1 MRNLSGRIAVIT
13 GAGSGIGAA
22 MAHRFA
28 RAGMKIVVA
37 DIDPDA
43 AAGTRDALAA
53 AGFKAIAVPTDVT
66 DPAQVE
72 ALADQAWAHFGAVD
86 LLCNNAGVGPAGRH
100 RVVWEYPLEDWKWSL
115 DVNFFGVVHGIRSFI
130 PRMLAQNTEGHVITT
145 ASVAGL
151 VSGAGSVAYSVA
163 KHAAVRATEALYAA
177 LAERGAPI
185 GVTLLCPGLVNTRI
199 YQSERNRPAQLRPDG
214 GPADESAELQAIADQ
229 LYSGALPP
237 EAVAEQALQAVLRNQ
252 FYLLTSD
259 QFDQSIRERSEALLA
274 RRNPYFASL
283 LELSKRDIGTPA
295 AAS

>member
-86 LLCNNAGVGPAGRH
+86 LLCNNAGVVPAGRH

-177 LAERGAPI
+177 LAELLAEDGSGLPPAYVVTAGFDPLRDEGEAYARALREAGVP
-185 GVTLLCPGLVNTRI
+185 VTLRRHEGLVHGFVNMLSLAPVARAAMHET
-199 YQSERNRPAQLRPDG
+199 ATALRLG
-214 GPADESAELQAIADQ
+214 
-229 LYSGALPP
+229 
-237 EAVAEQALQAVLRNQ
+237 LR
-252 FYLLTSD
+252 
-259 QFDQSIRERSEALLA
+259 AH
-274 RRNPYFASL
+274 
-283 LELSKRDIGTPA
+283 
-295 AAS
+295 